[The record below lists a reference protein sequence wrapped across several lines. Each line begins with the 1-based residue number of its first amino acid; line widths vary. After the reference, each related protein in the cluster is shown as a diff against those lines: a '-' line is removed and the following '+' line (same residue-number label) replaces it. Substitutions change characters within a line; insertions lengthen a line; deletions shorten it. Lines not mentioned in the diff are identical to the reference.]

1 MGYLGRKTTQ
11 QKGESDTLGG
21 ATEHKGGFGS
31 QTAAL
36 VHFCAH
42 ILFGGLSTTPAPPL
56 PMPRTLLGL
65 GRGWRVEERSPHSEA
80 ECSGLTSCSAQT
92 VRTSLEW
99 ASEFIGEDGGWRRL
113 VTTHSHALRTQQET

>member
-21 ATEHKGGFGS
+21 ATEHKKGFGS

-42 ILFGGLSTTPAPPL
+42 ILFGGLSTTPAPPSHAQDT
-56 PMPRTLLGL
+56 PWLGQ
-65 GRGWRVEERSPHSEA
+65 
-80 ECSGLTSCSAQT
+80 GL
-92 VRTSLEW
+92 E
-99 ASEFIGEDGGWRRL
+99 GGGK
-113 VTTHSHALRTQQET
+113 VTTQ